1 MQSFSCGSDEGP
13 VLKNARPAGDPY
25 EISDKGLWVNA
36 KEFRDNL
43 EKLLRQAV
51 ED

>member
-1 MQSFSCGSDEGP
+1 MCGADEGP
-13 VLKNARPAGDPY
+13 VLKNARPAGDAY
-25 EISDKGLWVNA
+25 KISDKGLWVNA

-43 EKLLRQAV
+43 EKLLRQAI